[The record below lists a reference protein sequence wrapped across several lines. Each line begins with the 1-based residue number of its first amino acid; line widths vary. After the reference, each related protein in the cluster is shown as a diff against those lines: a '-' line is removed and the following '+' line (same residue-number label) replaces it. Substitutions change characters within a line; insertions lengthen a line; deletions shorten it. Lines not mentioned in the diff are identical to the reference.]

1 MQEEGLP
8 LFITI
13 IISATI
19 LGISIIVAA
28 VIATILAGA
37 M

>member
-1 MQEEGLP
+1 MQNEGLP
-8 LFITI
+8 MFITV

-19 LGISIIVAA
+19 LGISIIAAA